1 MLSINAGYE
10 SGELAVDGLL
20 YHVGQEDFAVAR
32 SGAIMLMRPSS
43 GKADRFYCVVA
54 EQEMDLGNLKAR
66 CDGVADAAQRAGLPY
81 QRVATSVDTLR
92 DDLIK
97 ARGFDDGAGAP
108 GIILSD
114 GKFLPGALSVLAEYP
129 SVVLGTFDLDEL
141 SVEAERGN
149 RRRVAS
155 SSSPSRLPSVPPR
168 CPPRRPRVAEDGWLA
183 LDKRPPTSS
192 SARTRDERASSP
204 AQVEA
209 IDDGRLVFATDQ
221 FRYLQGYLP
230 LALLTANVVT
240 EEKLLVDFIRS
251 GAGLVRHA
259 AKDVLCSLK
268 GFEACLTTP
277 RPSGEDSN
285 TPTAEPTAHKKS
297 DSAATLQVTLLAAMV
312 CVVSALVVAA

>member
-155 SSSPSRLPSVPPR
+155 SSSPSHYP
-168 CPPRRPRVAEDGWLA
+168 PPRRR
-183 LDKRPPTSS
+183 
-192 SARTRDERASSP
+192 
-204 AQVEA
+204 
-209 IDDGRLVFATDQ
+209 GRLARARQ
-221 FRYLQGYLP
+221 K
-230 LALLTANVVT
+230 A
-240 EEKLLVDFIRS
+240 S
-251 GAGLVRHA
+251 
-259 AKDVLCSLK
+259 DVLRQLERVTS
-268 GFEACLTTP
+268 ERRRP
-277 RPSGEDSN
+277 RR
-285 TPTAEPTAHKKS
+285 
-297 DSAATLQVTLLAAMV
+297 
-312 CVVSALVVAA
+312 